1 MKRYK
6 QTSAIDFVKEC
17 ERNGVELS
25 LEEGMVAIKIDM
37 ITNPGLPIRRTLRDL
52 QFLHEEVKGLLL
64 RRESRG
70 HLKLVVSR

>member
-1 MKRYK
+1 MKTYK
-6 QTSAIDFVKEC
+6 RTSAIDFVKEC
-17 ERNGVELS
+17 ERHGVELS

-37 ITNPGLPIRRTLRDL
+37 ITNPSLPIRRTLRSL
-52 QFLHEEVKGLLL
+52 QFLHEEVKDLLI